1 MCQAKFNLVMESIND
16 ICGLFLG
23 KTKVVNFILVGVL
36 FFFFLIG
43 MIHFISGAFQHVV
56 SGLNYIYINL
66 KLYKHNVV
74 SKYISKILTF
84 FGPRCGSDN
93 FLT

>member
-1 MCQAKFNLVMESIND
+1 MSSKIQSSYGIHKRYMWPLSRQNQSCQFHFGWRSV
-16 ICGLFLG
+16 
-23 KTKVVNFILVGVL
+23 
-36 FFFFLIG
+36 FFFLIG